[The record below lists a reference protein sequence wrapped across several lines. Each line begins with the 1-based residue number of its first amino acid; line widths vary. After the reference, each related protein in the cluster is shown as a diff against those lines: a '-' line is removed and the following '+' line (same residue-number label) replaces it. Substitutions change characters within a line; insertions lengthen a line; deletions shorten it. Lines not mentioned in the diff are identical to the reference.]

1 MINSW
6 RYKLSNYRSIQILL
20 VSLLASVFV
29 VIAVSWNLWHVV
41 SRAEEL
47 RQKDFELTQAMDR
60 VLLLDEILTMS
71 ARMASA
77 SGDLFYEKRYNE
89 FDPELGELLKKIIK
103 IFPEAGIEKYGLET
117 EDANIKLVKME
128 REAFALVHAGKNKIA
143 LNLLSSEKYL
153 REKEIYARGIK
164 NTFDSLAQFRKN
176 HLLAEYVSRFISL
189 ILSLVVI
196 VGMIGLWGWS
206 IQRIFQLIKN
216 RQKIGDE
223 VSKNL
228 EIVSEQNR
236 IKDVFTDML
245 YHDMMTPRTAI
256 KSLTDLLIT
265 DEKDEK
271 KLGSLKRIQNCVQ
284 RAAEVADHGLKFAKM
299 AVSHVVEYEQLDLGE
314 VVDSAVRD
322 FEVPSY
328 LKRLRVDFNRK
339 GSFPISA
346 HRMIKD
352 IFLNLLGNAIK
363 YCPENSQ
370 IDLEIVDQGV
380 NWVIS
385 VKDRGPGIPEENKEN
400 IFLRFEQLAKND
412 FRGHGLGLAIAK
424 QIVDMHRGKIWVEDR
439 AGGGSQ
445 FFVQLPKYSAR

>member
-1 MINSW
+1 
-6 RYKLSNYRSIQILL
+6 
-20 VSLLASVFV
+20 
-29 VIAVSWNLWHVV
+29 
-41 SRAEEL
+41 
-47 RQKDFELTQAMDR
+47 
-60 VLLLDEILTMS
+60 
-71 ARMASA
+71 
-77 SGDLFYEKRYNE
+77 
-89 FDPELGELLKKIIK
+89 
-103 IFPEAGIEKYGLET
+103 
-117 EDANIKLVKME
+117 
-128 REAFALVHAGKNKIA
+128 
-143 LNLLSSEKYL
+143 
-153 REKEIYARGIK
+153 
-164 NTFDSLAQFRKN
+164 
-176 HLLAEYVSRFISL
+176 
-189 ILSLVVI
+189 
-196 VGMIGLWGWS
+196 
-206 IQRIFQLIKN
+206 
-216 RQKIGDE
+216 
-223 VSKNL
+223 
-228 EIVSEQNR
+228 
-236 IKDVFTDML
+236 
-245 YHDMMTPRTAI
+245 MMTPVTAI